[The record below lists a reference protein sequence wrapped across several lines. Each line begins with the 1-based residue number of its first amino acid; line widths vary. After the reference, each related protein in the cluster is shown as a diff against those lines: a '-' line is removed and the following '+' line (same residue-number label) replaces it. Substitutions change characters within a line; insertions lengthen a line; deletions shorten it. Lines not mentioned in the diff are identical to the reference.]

1 MDRTELYK
9 LIEELPETE
18 IPTAIAFL
26 SFVTHRAQQTPL
38 DRILDSAPY
47 DDEEYTEEE
56 LAAIDRGFREAES
69 GQTMP
74 FAQVKAEIGLD

>member
-1 MDRTELYK
+1 MDRTDLHK
-9 LIEELPETE
+9 LVEDLPETE

-47 DDEEYTEEE
+47 EDEELTEEE
-56 LAAIDRGFREAES
+56 HAGIREGLEDIRAGRVYTAE
-69 GQTMP
+69 
-74 FAQVKAEIGLD
+74 EIEKELLG